1 MEPSKKFL
9 YYRKYFFEV
18 KNSKKLTLKKLLIFQ
33 EMELSTL
40 KLKKLLTENKKN
52 FFFHL
57 MRENFSNMIKKE
69 KNF

>member
-18 KNSKKLTLKKLLIFQ
+18 KNLKKLTLKKLLIFQ

-40 KLKKLLTENKKN
+40 KLKKPLTENKKIYI
-52 FFFHL
+52 FHL
-57 MRENFSNMIKKE
+57 MRENFSNMITKE
-69 KNF
+69 KKF